1 MGSRYQALSVERN
14 EERRRFR
21 RRHPGRSGRRGAP
34 YPVHMI
40 EFPNFADWLAAE
52 VKTCSDNG
60 IVVPQN
66 VIDSSKPP
74 SLVAQK
80 FRALNAYGNHYR
92 VRTAELSLRTCDSGV
107 AALFRRPW
115 RSSIEDQ
122 NPVEAA
128 VEYVGHLQEIL
139 ELDYTTHCVI
149 ILVCEW
155 VKANYAGTNATV
167 KKDRLGFTMAN
178 FNRMIPY
185 GKESFAFPIHVQQVF
200 FSNDI
205 LYPGWKVVCRKE
217 ARGRRTDKNACGE
230 DVEGLFGLGR
240 TADHEGLQAPVIL
253 PEELLAPLP
262 TGRQVQRQDLLHPI
276 MEEENTLFDRDL
288 GESSEEE

>member
-1 MGSRYQALSVERN
+1 MGSRYQALFVERN

-92 VRTAELSLRTCDSGV
+92 VRSC
-107 AALFRRPW
+107 P
-115 RSSIEDQ
+115 
-122 NPVEAA
+122 
-128 VEYVGHLQEIL
+128 
-139 ELDYTTHCVI
+139 
-149 ILVCEW
+149 
-155 VKANYAGTNATV
+155 
-167 KKDRLGFTMAN
+167 
-178 FNRMIPY
+178 
-185 GKESFAFPIHVQQVF
+185 
-200 FSNDI
+200 
-205 LYPGWKVVCRKE
+205 
-217 ARGRRTDKNACGE
+217 
-230 DVEGLFGLGR
+230 
-240 TADHEGLQAPVIL
+240 
-253 PEELLAPLP
+253 
-262 TGRQVQRQDLLHPI
+262 
-276 MEEENTLFDRDL
+276 
-288 GESSEEE
+288 